1 MQQDVLYLSFSY
13 IINFEFSLIPKQ
25 SYWWLAIQ
33 LCRSSICVHSLFHLP
48 KHPQATTCLDEWLSI
63 KPLMLSLKYCFCC
76 IIKLRIKNWSWKM
89 HSWMKLASIHNILI
103 PRPNSLCSVL
113 CNVQHIWSGQN
124 PMQAWCDVCVSLVH
138 GLISSFRVK
147 EPGYEAMFVCSKP
160 NIKW

>member
-89 HSWMKLASIHNILI
+89 HSWMKLASIHILFQDQILCAVSCVMCNTFGLGKI
-103 PRPNSLCSVL
+103 PCRHDVTFALASSMGSFLLSAWKSLGMRL
-113 CNVQHIWSGQN
+113 CL
-124 PMQAWCDVCVSLVH
+124 CVVSQT
-138 GLISSFRVK
+138 
-147 EPGYEAMFVCSKP
+147 
-160 NIKW
+160 